1 MKRDA
6 EEAFFTQIID
16 DDSLDYLMD
25 DDEEV
30 ETAKEESNKIDVS
43 SFSGHSWDNIVI
55 NLIFGRKNK

>member
-25 DDEEV
+25 DDEED

-43 SFSGHSWDNIVI
+43 S
-55 NLIFGRKNK
+55 LFGPFMGEDSC